1 MKSVKIQRT
10 RLLSVR
16 GFTLVELVVAMALIS
31 IMATA
36 TVVSM
41 SGGKTRHEVQ
51 SATHLVASALREAQN
66 YALTGKNMTSNPANR
81 PCKFRTRSVASGS
94 AIFVEQLSAGMVSC
108 PQPGA
113 TSDLWS
119 GATYNLTNGVV
130 FSAATVA
137 HFDVPRGEPT
147 NSSGVELSGATSI
160 DFSVSKSGLTAH
172 ACVYPLGRIEEKPVG
187 GSC

>member
-1 MKSVKIQRT
+1 MKSVKTQRT
-10 RLLSVR
+10 RRSAVR

-41 SGGKTRHEVQ
+41 SGSKTKQEVQ
-51 SATHLVASALREAQN
+51 AASHLVASALREAQN

-81 PCKFRTRSVASGS
+81 PCKFRARSVTGGS

-108 PQPGA
+108 SQPGS
-113 TSDLWS
+113 TPDSWS
-119 GATYNLTNGVV
+119 GAAYNLTNGVV
-130 FSAATVA
+130 FSATTEVR
-137 HFDVPRGEPT
+137 FDVPRGEPT
-147 NSSGVELSGATSI
+147 NPSNVELSGATSI
-160 DFSVSKSGLTAH
+160 DFPVSKSLLTAH
-172 ACVYPLGRIEEKPVG
+172 TCIYPLGRIEEKPVG